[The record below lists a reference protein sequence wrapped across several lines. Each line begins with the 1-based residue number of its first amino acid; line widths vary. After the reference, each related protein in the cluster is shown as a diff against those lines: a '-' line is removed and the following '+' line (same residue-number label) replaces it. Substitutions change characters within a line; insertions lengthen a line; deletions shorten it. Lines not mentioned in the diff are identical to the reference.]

1 MIASRKIERLS
12 ESAKVL
18 QAQLKPDS
26 EAELD
31 HMQCNIR
38 NEEQVSSCCTGL
50 GNKFSECKIVN
61 IFLPISLNIYVLAAQ
76 IDHLRM
82 PQGVN
87 FYPISKSFFP
97 QNLR

>member
-26 EAELD
+26 VAELD

-50 GNKFSECKIVN
+50 DK
-61 IFLPISLNIYVLAAQ
+61 Q
-76 IDHLRM
+76 
-82 PQGVN
+82 N
-87 FYPISKSFFP
+87 F
-97 QNLR
+97 